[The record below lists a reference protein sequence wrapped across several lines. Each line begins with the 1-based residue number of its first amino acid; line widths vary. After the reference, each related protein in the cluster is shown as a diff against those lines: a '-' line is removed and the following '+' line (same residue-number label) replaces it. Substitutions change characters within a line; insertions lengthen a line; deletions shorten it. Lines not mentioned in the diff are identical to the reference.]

1 MQKKINLIAV
11 LGLFAVATFSLSA
24 QNGTNS
30 PYTRYG
36 YGDLANRSFGAG
48 RSMGGVGIGL
58 RSSKQI
64 NPMNPAS
71 YACMDSLTFLF
82 DFGASLQFSRFNDGT
97 NKQSDINGNVEYMAM
112 QFPLY
117 KKIAMS
123 VGLLP
128 FSKVGYR
135 YGEAKTSYGQD
146 YIESFSGTGGLN
158 QLYAG
163 LSIELWKKRLSVG
176 ANLNYL
182 FGSITHNTMINYY
195 TSTVSTNYTDL
206 GSSRSF
212 KFGNSTYDF
221 GIQYVHPISKTDRL
235 NAGLTYT
242 PQRKLTIDTYERID
256 NTQGLV
262 ISSDTIRD
270 WAYDM
275 PVGYGFG
282 VSYVKENK
290 LLLAADYTLQEWSK
304 ASFAGKPNEFNNRS
318 KISVGAELIPNLYSR
333 PYYNRMRYRLGMSYT
348 NSYIQV
354 KGKGYKE
361 YGATAGLGFPMSD
374 GRSFVNFSVDYVSI
388 RPDYHLMIKENYL
401 RMTISF
407 TFNEYWFFKMKV
419 Q

>member
-1 MQKKINLIAV
+1 MRKINNLTIT
-11 LGLFAVATFSLSA
+11 LGLLAFVTFSLSA

-71 YACMDSLTFLF
+71 YASMDSMTFLF
-82 DFGASLQFSRFNDGT
+82 DFGASAQLSRFNDGT
-97 NKQSDINGNVEYMAM
+97 NKQNDVNGNVEYMAM
-112 QFPLY
+112 QFPIF
-117 KKIAMS
+117 KQMAMS

-128 FSKVGYR
+128 YSKVGYR
-135 YGEAKTSYGQD
+135 FGEVKNSNGQD

-163 LSIELWKKRLSVG
+163 LSIEVWKKRLSIG

-182 FGSITHNTMINYY
+182 FGSITHKTLIEYY
-195 TSTVSTNYTDL
+195 TSSDYTNL

-212 KFGNSTYDF
+212 KFSNSTYDF
-221 GIQYVHPISKTDRL
+221 GLQYTHPISKTDLL
-235 NAGLTYT
+235 NVGLTYS
-242 PQRKLTIDTYERID
+242 PSKKLHIDTHEMVD
-256 NTQGLV
+256 NTMGTL
-262 ISSDTIRD
+262 ISSDTIKGL
-270 WAYDM
+270 AYDI
-275 PVGYGFG
+275 PVGYGLG

-290 LLLAADYTLQEWSK
+290 LLVAADFTFQNWSK
-304 ASFAGKPNEFNNRS
+304 ASFAGKPNEFNDRS
-318 KISVGAELIPNLYSR
+318 KISVGAEFIPNLYSR
-333 PYYNRMRYRLGMSYT
+333 PYLNRVRYRAGVSYT
-348 NSYIQV
+348 NSYVQV
-354 KGKGYKE
+354 NGKGYKE
-361 YGATAGLGFPMSD
+361 YGATAGLGFPMGD
-374 GRSFVNFSVDYVSI
+374 GRSSGNFSVDYVSI
-388 RPDYHLMIKENYL
+388 RPDYKSMIKENYL

-407 TFNEYWFFKMKV
+407 TFNEYWFFKLKL